1 MNRNITPK
9 SLAILCFLA
18 LALVGSAQAN
28 NGRHC
33 SGASAAGKWAYTYTG
48 TLILPS
54 GAVPV
59 ASVGSY
65 TQDSAGNVAGTQT
78 RSNGG
83 SSAVETIAGTVAVNR
98 DCTGTANIDVYQDGV
113 LQRSAVL
120 ALAYDNNGN
129 HARMIFQSLILPDGT
144 NLPVVITLDANRL
157 LTKD

>member
-1 MNRNITPK
+1 
-9 SLAILCFLA
+9 
-18 LALVGSAQAN
+18 
-28 NGRHC
+28 
-33 SGASAAGKWAYTYTG
+33 
-48 TLILPS
+48 
-54 GAVPV
+54 
-59 ASVGSY
+59 VGSY

-83 SSAVETIAGTVAVNR
+83 SSAVETITGIATVNR

-120 ALAYDNNGN
+120 ALVYDGNGN